1 MNIALTLASALAL
14 PLSWRSAPDA
24 VVSLP
29 TFGAVKVPQYAG
41 FAAATADG
49 QNRLHYWFASCDC
62 GSTSSKT
69 PLLLWLNGGPGA
81 SSLTGLLAE
90 RLGPQSIN
98 KNATLSDNPF
108 RITKKYHLLAVDNP
122 VGSGYSTTAD
132 GGYVRSEYEV
142 RTQFVHALRH
152 FLRAHP
158 EYKDNPLWV
167 MGESYA
173 GHYVPNIAWE
183 IAVNASE
190 IRLQGIVVGNGM
202 YNMRLQY
209 GTLGQIA
216 FNAGVVDEVMLKE
229 VERRQASCLAE
240 VDAHPTTAGDFCEN
254 VTVRWLYSSH
264 GAGELFYYDVGLK
277 DASFFN
283 DLTGA
288 MGRYLNLPEVK
299 AAVHADGATWVQAD
313 ETGPVADH
321 LLRDWVV
328 DSDATVAQVALLD
341 WTEFGPDLTCHPL
354 TSLGST

>member
-49 QNRLHYWFASCDC
+49 QNRLHYWFAACDC

-167 MGESYA
+167 MGESCNLRGGSNA
-173 GHYVPNIAWE
+173 GAAARPCSRLL
-183 IAVNASE
+183 ASLAARWFE
-190 IRLQGIVVGNGM
+190 PCCGK
-202 YNMRLQY
+202 
-209 GTLGQIA
+209 TLGTT
-216 FNAGVVDEVMLKE
+216 
-229 VERRQASCLAE
+229 C
-240 VDAHPTTAGDFCEN
+240 PTS
-254 VTVRWLYSSH
+254 R
-264 GAGELFYYDVGLK
+264 
-277 DASFFN
+277 
-283 DLTGA
+283 
-288 MGRYLNLPEVK
+288 GRLP
-299 AAVHADGATWVQAD
+299 
-313 ETGPVADH
+313 
-321 LLRDWVV
+321 
-328 DSDATVAQVALLD
+328 
-341 WTEFGPDLTCHPL
+341 
-354 TSLGST
+354 